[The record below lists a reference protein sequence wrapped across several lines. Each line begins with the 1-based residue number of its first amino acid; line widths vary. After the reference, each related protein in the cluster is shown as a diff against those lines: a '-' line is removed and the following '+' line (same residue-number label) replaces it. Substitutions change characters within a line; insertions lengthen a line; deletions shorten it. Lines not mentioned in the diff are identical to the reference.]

1 LATPVQHAG
10 GRGLPFKPA
19 VSAPFRLSVRPNNNP
34 AHGRSRAAE
43 VVPGSGRARRR
54 PSESSFEAPSVKRRE
69 ESPPPTKP
77 SIVPPVP
84 SRAKANQRPI
94 SGGSP
99 FAELERA
106 APTLTYGIVLVL
118 GGVTLGL
125 GGLLAASSS
134 GRGGPTWLSGTLGFC
149 AVGTLI
155 FSLSMAV
162 VITLSFARR
171 LNALAL
177 AAERVA
183 QVKADRL
190 GPHVSGDAVASLAR
204 SLGSLSARVSEL
216 TLELER
222 QSEREQGSLDALVR
236 LRTRDLVEEND
247 DLRRAL
253 GPSKGLLGVDTRGR
267 IVGHCSPIISTW
279 LGTVPTD
286 GNCWDYFDRAVRGA
300 GQRFQEAFA
309 ALMASTP
316 GELDLQRMPRN
327 LAVGERYLALEYR
340 AVRDLNGAVVR
351 VLVLLSDISIP
362 EPDPAT
368 SS

>member
-1 LATPVQHAG
+1 
-10 GRGLPFKPA
+10 LPFKPA
-19 VSAPFRLSVRPNNNP
+19 ESAPFRLSVRPNNNP
-34 AHGRSRAAE
+34 AHGRSRTADA
-43 VVPGSGRARRR
+43 VPGSGRARRR
-54 PSESSFEAPSVKRRE
+54 ASESSFEASSLKRRE

-106 APTLTYGIVLVL
+106 APTLTYGIVLVI

-125 GGLLAASSS
+125 GGLLAASS
-134 GRGGPTWLSGTLGFC
+134 GVRGGATWLSGTLGFC

-177 AAERVA
+177 AADRVA
-183 QVKADRL
+183 VKADPL
-190 GPHVSGDAVASLAR
+190 APHVPGDAVASLAR
-204 SLGSLSARVSEL
+204 SLGSLSARVSQL

-222 QSEREQGSLDALVR
+222 QSEREQGNLDALVR
-236 LRTRDLVEEND
+236 QRTRDLVEENE

-253 GPSKGLLGVDTRGR
+253 GPSKGLLGVDTKGR
-267 IVGHCSPIISTW
+267 IVGHCSPIISSW

-286 GNCWDYFDRAVRGA
+286 GNCWEYFDRAVRGA
-300 GQRFQEAFA
+300 GERFEEAFA
-309 ALMASTP
+309 ALMTSTP
-316 GELDLQRMPRN
+316 SELDLQRMPRN

-340 AVRDLNGAVVR
+340 AVRDPRGALVR
-351 VLVLLSDISIP
+351 LLVLLSDISIP